1 MSGGVSQDSVQT
13 VVIDGEDVDGG
24 AGTLLPNGEQI
35 AQRMQGQ
42 TADGSSSRRRQE
54 PETDVIRLSETG
66 FMLIKVWSCSVSLM
80 TG

>member
-13 VVIDGEDVDGG
+13 VVLDGEDVDGG

-42 TADGSSSRRRQE
+42 TADGSSSRRR
-54 PETDVIRLSETG
+54 
-66 FMLIKVWSCSVSLM
+66 
-80 TG
+80 